1 MELIVAMDNRNGI
14 GYEGDIPWRSP
25 EDLRHFRGVTFNR
38 TIVVG
43 RKTAESLPT
52 LKKRRVLCLT
62 RGKPDTISW
71 KNDVTFIHSL
81 KDDLN
86 LREIE
91 TKETVI
97 VAGGAEVYRTAL
109 RAGRIRRVY
118 RTIIKGIFEADTY
131 FDPKW
136 LDGFMV
142 TKEMVSTVTGNVY
155 QVLEPAVIA
164 IRLLGRG
171 DPVHRHAGS
180 EYQYLDL
187 LQDVYDA
194 GTKRDGRNGTTRALF
209 MNTLK
214 FDLRTGFPLLTTKKM
229 FMRGILEEFLFF
241 LRGDT
246 DSASLSKAR
255 VRIWEGNTSKE
266 FLASQNLPYAPGVMG
281 PMYGYQWRHF
291 NAPYILDGE
300 GRPLPPKGGI
310 DQLANVICLIKNDPH
325 SRRILMTSY
334 NPVQA
339 SEGVLYPCHSITIQ
353 FYVQDQYL
361 DMSCYNRSQDLFLGV
376 PYNIA
381 SSALL
386 LSTVA
391 KLTSK
396 IPRNLSMVMG
406 DTHLYECH
414 FEQAKLQAERIP
426 YAPPSLEI
434 PDIKTIDEIPK
445 LKASDY
451 RLMNYKCHGS
461 IKGVMMA

>member
-1 MELIVAMDNRNGI
+1 MELIVAMDSQNGI
-14 GYEGDIPWRSP
+14 GYEGRLPWCCS
-25 EDLRHFRGVTFNR
+25 EDLKYFRETTLNR
-38 TIVVG
+38 PIIVG

-52 LKKRRVLCLT
+52 LKKRRILCLT
-62 RGKPDTISW
+62 RGKPDTALW

-86 LREIE
+86 LMEIE

-109 RAGRIRRVY
+109 EAGRVKRVY
-118 RTIIKGIFEADTY
+118 RTIIKGTYKSDTY
-131 FDPKW
+131 FDPRW
-136 LDGFMV
+136 LDGFLIR
-142 TKEMVSTVTGNVY
+142 KENTSPTTGNIY
-155 QVLEPAVIA
+155 QVLEPAKI
-164 IRLLGRG
+164 ITCLLERG
-171 DPVHRHAGS
+171 DPIHRRAES
-180 EYQYLDL
+180 EHQYLEL
-187 LQDVYDA
+187 LQDVYAA
-194 GTKRDGRNGTTRALF
+194 GTRREGRNGITRALF
-209 MNTLK
+209 MNTMK
-214 FDLRTGFPLLTTKKM
+214 FDLRMGFPLLTTKKM

-266 FLASQNLPYAPGVMG
+266 FLAAQSLPYAPGVMG

-310 DQLANVICLIKNDPH
+310 DQLANVIHLIKNDPH

-334 NPVQA
+334 NPSQA

-386 LSTVA
+386 LSIVA
-391 KLTSK
+391 QLTSK
-396 IPRNLSMVMG
+396 RPRHLSMVMG

-414 FEQAKLQAERIP
+414 FDQARLQAERIP
-426 YAPPSLEI
+426 YIPPSLGV
-434 PDIKTIDEIPK
+434 PDIKTLDEIPK
-445 LKASDY
+445 LKASDFK
-451 RLMNYKCHGS
+451 LMNYKCHKS
-461 IKGVMMA
+461 IKGVMVA